1 MNPNHF
7 QKQIDRLSAQF
18 GAQHYK
24 AERVKLYWRK
34 FQYFSDSWMERSV
47 NKFIEYSR
55 VAPLMQEFEAEM
67 ALEREKNYDSK
78 KTEHTR
84 DAKEFMA
91 SYPAEDIQTI
101 CAQIRDRIQG
111 RMSDSNFTGFKKM
124 LTPPA
129 EYFRCKRCEDKN
141 VSTDE
146 LGAATI
152 CGCRPLT

>member
-1 MNPNHF
+1 MPKERCQLLWEEVNE
-7 QKQIDRLSAQF
+7 LSD
-18 GAQHYK
+18 
-24 AERVKLYWRK
+24 L
-34 FQYFSDSWMERSV
+34 WMTTSV
-47 NKFIEYSR
+47 NFIIANKRY
-55 VAPLMQEFEAEM
+55 APLAEDWRE
-67 ALEREKNYDSK
+67 LIYREKERNYDAK
-78 KTEHTR
+78 KSEHTR

-111 RMSDSNFTGFKKM
+111 RMSDSNFKGFKKM